1 MLSDEQINELEA
13 VIFGANMENL
23 PLVLGKAIP
32 LLFAELR
39 VVRATLDSK
48 VNTFLGEMPDD
59 KEGTT
64 DGGSDQAVR
73 GGTLDSEQSASPL
86 RGVDKPE
93 GTPTDTKKVR
103 KPTAR
108 TQGSRR
114 SRANK
119 KGDSKDKKKLDAST
133 SKQKVDSKQGKQQ
146 ARSRKS
152 SKQDAS
158 VMPDLSGDL

>member
-1 MLSDEQINELEA
+1 MLTNEQVDELEA

-48 VNTFLGEMPDD
+48 VNSFLGDLPDD
-59 KEGTT
+59 QEGTT

-73 GGTLDSEQSASPL
+73 GRTLDSEQSASPL

-93 GTPTDTKKVR
+93 GVATDAEEVR
-103 KPTAR
+103 KPKAR
-108 TQGSRR
+108 KQGTRR
-114 SRANK
+114 PRRNK
-119 KGDSKDKKKLDAST
+119 KTDSKNKKELDAST
-133 SKQKVDSKQGKQQ
+133 GKPPVDSKQRKQ
-146 ARSRKS
+146 ATRSGTS
-152 SKQDAS
+152 SEQSAS
-158 VMPDLSGDL
+158 VIPDLSGDL